1 MASFTGLGSMF
12 GSWFGA
18 SDLEDRYTDAI
29 NELKKFQATA
39 NQSLAGFR
47 KKGQRAFDQAFKEL
61 SDPTLAPDV
70 KQLRSMLISTIS
82 GGLSPYAQLQFEDL
96 NRELEARASATG
108 NLRSGAIGI
117 QRAEL
122 GRRVAAD
129 EFGRALQ
136 TLDVIQRRDLG
147 AASLF
152 GQMALGYAGAENQ
165 ALTSVGNAISGVAG
179 ALVGQGT
186 AQYAKSVALG
196 TAAGMATDKFM
207 EIVGSMYTGGASSL
221 AQGFGGGGGGSG
233 LGSGMNFG
241 GSMFG

>member
-1 MASFTGLGSMF
+1 MASFTGLGAMF

-29 NELKKFQATA
+29 NELKKFTKTA
-39 NQSLAGFR
+39 NQSLSGFR
-47 KKGQRAFDQAFKEL
+47 KKGQQAFDQAFKEL

-70 KQLRSMLISTIS
+70 KQLRESLISTIS
-82 GGLSPYAQLQFEDL
+82 GGLSPYAQLQFADL
-96 NRELEARASATG
+96 NRELEARATATG

-136 TLDVIQRRDLG
+136 TLDTIQRRDVA
-147 AASLF
+147 AASMF
-152 GQMALGYAGAENQ
+152 GNMAIGYAGAENQ
-165 ALTSVGNAISGVAG
+165 ALASVGNSISQTAG
-179 ALVGQGT
+179 ALIGQGG

-196 TAAGMATDKFM
+196 SAAGQSADLLAEYAAKF
-207 EIVGSMYTGGASSL
+207 YTGGVSGL
-221 AQGFGGGGGGSG
+221 MQGFAKGT
-233 LGSGMNFG
+233 
-241 GSMFG
+241 

>member
-1 MASFTGLGSMF
+1 MTSFTGLGSMF

-39 NQSLAGFR
+39 EKSLAGFR
-47 KKGQRAFDQAFKEL
+47 KKGTQAYDQMFKEL

-70 KQLRSMLISTIS
+70 KQLRASLISTIS
-82 GGLSPYAQLQFEDL
+82 GGLSPYAKLQFDDL

-108 NLRSGAIGI
+108 NLRSGAVGI

-122 GRRVAAD
+122 GRRIAAD

-136 TLDVIQRRDLG
+136 VMDSLQKRDL
-147 AASLF
+147 AASSLF
-152 GQMALGYAGAENQ
+152 GQVALGYAGAENQ
-165 ALTSVGNAISGVAG
+165 ALNSVGNAISGVAG
-179 ALVGQGT
+179 ALIGQGT
-186 AQYAKSVALG
+186 AQYAKSTALG

-207 EIVGSMYTGGASSL
+207 EMVGSFYTGGLSNLMS
-221 AQGFGGGGGGSG
+221 GFGGGGGSG
-233 LGSGMNFG
+233 IPANDLMAG
-241 GSMFG
+241 